1 MTRLAHL
8 RENPSPDKQITPALD
23 PATPVHL
30 VTQPLDRLDI
40 PPVAVSEGPDWITT
54 LSSAVRRHILALL
67 LLVLPISIAGIYY
80 GLLLSDQYV
89 SETRFVIRSTV
100 SSGLGGMNLM
110 SQTQGLARTEDDAHL
125 VNEFLKSR
133 DAVLL
138 LAKENGLRDAL
149 ARREADIFYGF
160 PSWFAGHTN
169 EALYQHFTDFIDVSY
184 SSSTG
189 ITTLKVRAFTP
200 NDAQAVSSALLRHAE
215 RVINQLNE
223 RAHNDSIQFAKA
235 ISTDAEKR
243 VIAAQKSLAEF
254 RNRTSIIDPDR
265 QSDATLEIVESLSKE
280 RSTLETA
287 LLETR
292 TSTPDSPRIKAIENR
307 IEAISKK
314 ISDYNASLAG
324 SSQSMAS
331 RKAEYDQLELERQ
344 LASKSLGAAL
354 STLENARQDASRQ
367 QLYLQRVV
375 QPNLPDRSQYP
386 ARLSSM
392 LMVCALCLAFYWIVK
407 SLADVVMDHDT

>member
-1 MTRLAHL
+1 MTRLAQL
-8 RENPSPDKQITPALD
+8 NQNPSPDQQITQALD
-23 PATPVHL
+23 PATPVLL

-40 PPVAVSEGPDWITT
+40 PPAAVSEGPNWITT
-54 LSSAVRRHILALL
+54 LSSNVRHHLLALL
-67 LLVLPISIAGIYY
+67 LLVLPISVAIIYY
-80 GLLLSDQYV
+80 GLLLADQYV

-100 SSGLGGMNLM
+100 GSGLGAMNLM
-110 SQTQGLARTEDDAHL
+110 TQTQGLARTEDDAHL

-138 LAKENGLRDAL
+138 LARENGLLEAL
-149 ARREADIFYGF
+149 ARPEADLFYGF
-160 PSWFAGHTN
+160 PSWLTGHTN
-169 EALYQHFTDFIDVSY
+169 EALYQHFTGFIDVTY
-184 SSSTG
+184 ASSTG

-200 NDAQAVSSALLRHAE
+200 TDAQNLSSALLRHAE

-223 RAHNDSIQFAKA
+223 RAHNDSIQFAQA
-235 ISTDAEKR
+235 IATDAEKR

-254 RNRTSIIDPDR
+254 RNRTSIIDPDK

-307 IEAISKK
+307 IEAISKQ
-314 ISDYNASLAG
+314 IFDYNALLAG
-324 SSQSMAS
+324 SSQSMAT

-386 ARLSSM
+386 TRLSSM
-392 LMVCALCLAFYWIVK
+392 LMVCALCLALYWIVK